1 MVLTPDEF
9 LDTVKDRM
17 DPDLLVEVLELTTE
31 ELVRAFEDRVLD
43 NRYKFSDLEHEES
56 DE

>member
-1 MVLTPDEF
+1 VVLTPDEF

>member
-1 MVLTPDEF
+1 MLTANEF
-9 LDTVKDRM
+9 LDAVKDRI
-17 DPDLLVEVLELTTE
+17 DPDLLVEILELTTE
-31 ELVRAFEDRVLD
+31 ELVQAFEDRVLD